1 MVGVAVIAF
10 GMMGLVYGL
19 CHWILYC
26 SGARACPAWWSK
38 KTKSDDIIPEQAIG
52 AMGSLAAAIGLLV
65 LAICMFLYEPLGAL
79 SVFVCVTAAL
89 YGFLFLGTAIVA
101 MGGWDWRPIG
111 DAALFGG
118 FTASLFITPF
128 AALAGLPW
136 DAVLIFWI
144 WSILAFSW
152 GLVIHGK
159 ISAKILQA
167 NLILSMIGAWW
178 FLLTFSG
185 AYAANFYAA
194 NARTAGTWK
203 FLGDVQTALSA
214 DNWAIL
220 WVVLGVVS
228 IIMMYYSYKAGP
240 KKWLMW

>member
-1 MVGVAVIAF
+1 MVGLEIIAF

-26 SGARACPAWWSK
+26 SGVRACPAWWSK
-38 KTKSDDIIPEQAIG
+38 KTKADDIIPEQAIG
-52 AMGSLAAAIGLLV
+52 AMGELAAAIGLLV
-65 LAICMFLYEPLGAL
+65 LALVMVWYAHAGPW
-79 SVFVCVTAAL
+79 SVFIGVTAAL
-89 YGFLFLGTAIVA
+89 YGFLFLGTTFVA

-111 DAALFGG
+111 DAAMFGG
-118 FTASLFITPF
+118 FTAAMIITPF

-136 DAVLIFWI
+136 DACLVFFI

-167 NLILSMIGAWW
+167 NLVLSLLGAWW
-178 FLLTFSG
+178 FIIAFSG
-185 AYAANFYAA
+185 VYVFS
-194 NARTAGTWK
+194 RTAGTWK
-203 FLGDVQTALSA
+203 WLSDVQTALSNT
-214 DNWAIL
+214 NWSIV
-220 WVVLGVVS
+220 WVVLGVVTV
-228 IIMMYYSYKAGP
+228 IMAFYSYRMGP